1 MTKKYFHFPSLSF
14 FSSLSRSRV
23 SLLIICRAMN
33 GNVSFHDALTTRLN
47 TIQPS
52 KQDVKSFLSAHP
64 FELTDGIEKLISLLH
79 CQGKIVYL
87 LSGGFR
93 QMIEPVAIKLKI
105 PSYRVYAN
113 NLLFQN
119 DEAGSF
125 KGFDPSEP
133 TSRDGGKGAVLQMLI
148 ANHGYRNVVMVGDG
162 VTDLQAKPPAHL
174 FIGFGGVIVRPVVE
188 EKADLFIKDFND
200 IIRILN

>member
-1 MTKKYFHFPSLSF
+1 
-14 FSSLSRSRV
+14 
-23 SLLIICRAMN
+23 MN
-33 GNVSFHDALTTRLN
+33 GNVSFQDALTTRLN
-47 TIQPS
+47 IIHPS
-52 KQDVKSFLSAHP
+52 KQDVKHFLSSHP
-64 FELTDGIEKLISLLH
+64 FQLTEGIEKLISLLH
-79 CQGKIVYL
+79 HQGKIVYL

-93 QMIEPVAIKLKI
+93 QMIEPVAIKLMI

-113 NLLFQN
+113 TLLFHN
-119 DEAGSF
+119 DEIGSF

-162 VTDLQAKPPAHL
+162 VTDLHAKPPAHL
-174 FIGFGGVIVRPVVE
+174 FIGFGGVTVRPVVQ

-200 IIRILN
+200 IIQILN